1 MLVLTAK
8 HCFLCSVRSPS
19 VKTAQKSCLQAWM
32 LACLL
37 ACCILCVQACC
48 DMMCLSWHVRLHVH
62 DSSCIQLP
70 ASTA

>member
-37 ACCILCVQACC
+37 ACL
-48 DMMCLSWHVRLHVH
+48 LHLVR
-62 DSSCIQLP
+62 
-70 ASTA
+70 ASLL